1 MLNITSLSW
10 PKIVLS
16 TFGLSMLSIGATMV
30 IHSLLEINLGGWMSL
45 LIIWAIIS
53 FTFLSLLCSIR
64 RKYRT
69 NVNIVRNI
77 LDSVSDVIVIKDY
90 QGNFVFCNET
100 VARLYNSRPQE
111 MIGKN
116 DYDFTGN
123 AEQAAFFLKNVQSI
137 MDRYEKED
145 VYESSTDTNSG
156 EIRHFKSTKIPF
168 RDEQHQLKILV
179 MAKDI
184 TDIVMLKEEADKNK
198 KRLEHVLDVSEEGLW
213 EWNTQT
219 NEVIHNKQWELIT
232 GIEHSQNTFSEF
244 EDCIL
249 PDDRAQ
255 VKRSLQTLIENN
267 EPYSIQFR
275 MRRPD
280 GKIIWIWDRGRVAE
294 YNEQGQPI
302 WLVGIALDV
311 TSEKENQLKIAHLAY
326 YDQLTGLANRI
337 QLEIELKNAIELTQ
351 QENKYS
357 ALLFLDLDRFKL
369 LNDSYGHHMGDKLL
383 EAVAQRLKSIQ
394 SSNGGTV
401 ARFGGDEFVIV
412 LPLLHR
418 DQTQA
423 SQLAQ
428 QFADNVISEITR
440 SLHLKSVIQDI
451 EIEYSITGSVG
462 GVVFKSGN
470 LSTTGLLQ
478 LADLVL
484 YRAKAKGGNSA
495 MIFDVNMQ
503 DELKHVR
510 DLQQA
515 MHHSI
520 GNRDFCIYL
529 QPKYD
534 VNQLIIGAEAL
545 VRWHH
550 RELGILAPA
559 AFIHMAEETNMII
572 PIGTIVLEQA
582 CEQLKIWQSNAHTK
596 DLTISINLS
605 AKQIWQSQFVEDFI
619 AVVEPYNI
627 DQTRLIVEITESVL
641 IQDVND
647 AIKKLTK
654 LKQYGFSVSL
664 DDFGTGY
671 SSLNYLRSLPIDEL
685 KIDRSFINDVA
696 SDRQALL
703 VVKSVIDLANN
714 FGLKV
719 VAEGVEQEEQFELLK
734 KFGVLVYQG
743 FYFSQPLPV
752 DEMDKLLALNA

>member
-16 TFGLSMLSIGATMV
+16 TIGLSVLSTGVVAV
-30 IHSLLEINLGGWMSL
+30 IHSIFEIDTGGWESL
-45 LIIWAIIS
+45 LIVWSVIS
-53 FTFLSLLCSIR
+53 FSFLSLLCAIR
-64 RKYRT
+64 RKYQT
-69 NVNIVRNI
+69 HVKIVRNI

-100 VARLYNSRPQE
+100 VARLYNSRPSD
-111 MIGKN
+111 MVGKN
-116 DYDFTGN
+116 DYYFTGN
-123 AEQAAFFLKNVQSI
+123 AEQSDFFLKNVQSI
-137 MDRYEKED
+137 MDRYQKED
-145 VYESSTDTNSG
+145 VFESSTDANTG

-168 RDEQHQLKILV
+168 RDVQNQLKILV

-232 GIEHSQNTFSEF
+232 GIEQSQNTFAEF
-244 EDCIL
+244 EECIL
-249 PDDRAQ
+249 PNDRDMVAHA
-255 VKRSLQTLIENN
+255 LETLIEHN
-267 EPYSIQFR
+267 EPYSIEFR

-294 YNEQGQPI
+294 YNDEGQPT
-302 WLVGIALDV
+302 WLVGIALDI
-311 TSEKENQLKIAHLAY
+311 TTEKENQQKIANLAY

-337 QLEIELKNAIELTQ
+337 QLETELKSAIELSQ

-383 EAVAQRLKSIQ
+383 EAVAQRLKHIQ
-394 SSNGGTV
+394 ACSGGTV
-401 ARFGGDEFVIV
+401 ARFGGDEFVMV
-412 LPLLHR
+412 LPLLDS
-418 DQTQA
+418 DQAQA
-423 SQLAQ
+423 SELAQ
-428 QFADNVISEITR
+428 QFAEKVISELSA

-462 GVVFKSGN
+462 GVVFKSGD
-470 LSTTGLLQ
+470 LSTNGLLQ

-484 YRAKAKGGNSA
+484 YRSKAKGGNSA

-545 VRWHH
+545 VRWRHH
-550 RELGILAPA
+550 ELGILSPA
-559 AFIHMAEETNMII
+559 SFIAMAEETNMII
-572 PIGTIVLEQA
+572 PIGTMVLEQA
-582 CEQLKIWQSNAHTK
+582 CEQLKIWQSSEHTHA
-596 DLTISINLS
+596 LTISINLS

-619 AVVEPYNI
+619 AVVEPYDI

-647 AIKKLTK
+647 AIEKLSK

-671 SSLNYLRSLPIDEL
+671 SSLNYLRSLPIEEL
-685 KIDRSFINDVA
+685 KIDRSFINDLA
-696 SDRQALL
+696 QDAQARLL
-703 VVKSVIDLANN
+703 VKSVIDLARN
-714 FGLKV
+714 FDLQV
-719 VAEGVEQEEQFELLK
+719 VAEGVEDKEQFELLAALGITI
-734 KFGVLVYQG
+734 FQG
-743 FYFSQPLPV
+743 FYFSRPMPLE
-752 DEMDKLLALNA
+752 DMDKLLELH